1 MAIDFMLFLSYITR
15 SLMRIKNMHHPNN
28 PDSPFHFF
36 ERLIRILVV
45 DATAE
50 SPAILQGLQ
59 SYRPYFVTHVSNA
72 KNALELLSSEK
83 RFHVCLCDLGLFDL
97 TDDKFNLLKTVS
109 SELPIIVMTDENS
122 YEQGFK
128 IGNLG
133 AFAAVKRPI
142 DFKQQGIIDLINEG
156 FIQSIFRK
164 RECKNYKPI
173 ILDAIKAFIEFKP
186 MRVKEWVEKLGIEER
201 YLRRVW
207 MDSFGYQPR
216 FIILL
221 YKLLLDAFKHF
232 NNLYFKEG
240 YSCSQLPSYGDC
252 VGFNLDDENFEFRNQ
267 RYFSLFEKHH
277 SKLEAILKG

>member
-1 MAIDFMLFLSYITR
+1 MNHQSSPDAPFL
-15 SLMRIKNMHHPNN
+15 
-28 PDSPFHFF
+28 FF

-45 DATAE
+45 DATPDSA
-50 SPAILQGLQ
+50 AVLQGLQ
-59 SYRPYFVTHVSNA
+59 WYKPYFVTHVSNA

-83 RFHVCLCDLGLFDL
+83 RFHVCLCDLGLFDIN
-97 TDDKFNLLKTVS
+97 DNEFHLLKKIS

-133 AFAAVKRPI
+133 AYAAVKRPI
-142 DFKQQGIIDLINEG
+142 DFKQQRIIDLINEG

-164 RECKNYKPI
+164 RNCKNYKPI
-173 ILDAIKAFIEFKP
+173 ILDAINAFIEYKP

-207 MDSFGYQPR
+207 MDCFGYQPR

-221 YKLLLDAFKHF
+221 YKLLMDAFKYF
-232 NNLYFKEG
+232 NYLYFKEASLCNQISSSRKRN
-240 YSCSQLPSYGDC
+240 YFHS
-252 VGFNLDDENFEFRNQ
+252 DDDDLEYHYQ
-267 RYFSLFEKHH
+267 RFYTLYEKYQD
-277 SKLEAILKG
+277 KLEVILID